1 MARTQY
7 RQPAAGAAY
16 FLTYKRVKNIN
27 LRIGPD
33 GEAHASAPYGVP
45 PARVDA
51 FVLSKAAWLEK
62 AKAQAAR
69 RRAEEAAPCAV
80 TPAQALALFEAVS
93 GRVFPLFSGVLGGA
107 RPVLKVRRMKTR
119 WGVCVP
125 GKRQITLNL
134 RLAEKPMAAVEYV
147 MVHEYAHFVHCDHS
161 PAFWAVVARILPD
174 YKARR
179 ALLRA

>member
-33 GEAHASAPYGVP
+33 GEAHASAPCGVP

-69 RRAEEAAPCAV
+69 RRAEEAAPWAA
-80 TPAQALALFEAVS
+80 TPAEALP
-93 GRVFPLFSGVLGGA
+93 RV
-107 RPVLKVRRMKTR
+107 
-119 WGVCVP
+119 
-125 GKRQITLNL
+125 
-134 RLAEKPMAAVEYV
+134 
-147 MVHEYAHFVHCDHS
+147 
-161 PAFWAVVARILPD
+161 
-174 YKARR
+174 
-179 ALLRA
+179 

>member
-1 MARTQY
+1 MERTQY

-27 LRIGPD
+27 LRIGAD
-33 GEAHASAPYGVP
+33 GEAHASAPCGVP

-93 GRVFPLFSGVLGGA
+93 GRVFPLFSGVLGGV
-107 RPVLKVRRMKTR
+107 RPTLKVRRMKTR
-119 WGVCVP
+119 WGVCMP
-125 GKRQITLNL
+125 GQTADHPEPAPCGK
-134 RLAEKPMAAVEYV
+134 
-147 MVHEYAHFVHCDHS
+147 AHGRCGVCGG
-161 PAFWAVVARILPD
+161 ARIRTFCALRPF
-174 YKARR
+174 AR
-179 ALLRA
+179 LLGRGGSHPARL

>member
-33 GEAHASAPYGVP
+33 GEAHASAPCGVP

-119 WGVCVP
+119 VRAGQTADHPEPAPCGKAHGRGGVCD
-125 GKRQITLNL
+125 G
-134 RLAEKPMAAVEYV
+134 
-147 MVHEYAHFVHCDHS
+147 
-161 PAFWAVVARILPD
+161 ARIRAFCALRPF
-174 YKARR
+174 AR
-179 ALLRA
+179 LLGRGGAHPARL